1 VGALSNASIRI
12 LDLPFD
18 AWRFGHFNATE
29 LAQPDVSGPDAD
41 PDHDG
46 AANSHEFSSG
56 TDPLDSASALRVRI
70 NTQTNTA
77 FIQFT
82 AGTNRAFTLQYRDLP
97 ASGAWQDLTNIAPAT
112 TIRTIV
118 HSDPFPAGVTNR
130 FYRVS
135 AP

>member
-1 VGALSNASIRI
+1 
-12 LDLPFD
+12 
-18 AWRFGHFNATE
+18 
-29 LAQPDVSGPDAD
+29 
-41 PDHDG
+41 
-46 AANSHEFSSG
+46 
-56 TDPLDSASALRVRI
+56 VRI

-82 AGTNRAFTLQYRDLP
+82 AGTNRAFTLQYRDHP
-97 ASGAWQDLTNIAPAT
+97 ASGSWQDLTNIAPAT
-112 TIRTIV
+112 TIRTVV